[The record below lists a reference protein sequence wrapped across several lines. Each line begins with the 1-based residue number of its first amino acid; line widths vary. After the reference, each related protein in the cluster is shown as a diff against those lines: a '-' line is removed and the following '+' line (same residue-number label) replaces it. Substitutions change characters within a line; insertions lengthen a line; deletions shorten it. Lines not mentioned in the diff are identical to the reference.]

1 MNKGLSNQKQLPY
14 GSDSWMV
21 WNRCHIFTFP
31 SPRLE
36 GQIVQMLQSFLDDK
50 SENEWLGRCLGYK
63 NILPGANRNIN
74 ISKSGVGGCQ
84 QLHDRKLFYCIL
96 VRKPYCAV
104 KYVSVRFQTLY
115 TEAEQC

>member
-1 MNKGLSNQKQLPY
+1 MDTVFLQVHFHNRRNKLFKCFNHFRMINQK
-14 GSDSWMV
+14 M
-21 WNRCHIFTFP
+21 NRRSIAF
-31 SPRLE
+31 
-36 GQIVQMLQSFLDDK
+36 
-50 SENEWLGRCLGYK
+50 GYK

-74 ISKSGVGGCQ
+74 ISKSGVGVCQ

>member
-1 MNKGLSNQKQLPY
+1 MAVIHGWYGIAAIFSRFRLHDWRDKLFKCFNHFWMINQKMN
-14 GSDSWMV
+14 GWGV
-21 WNRCHIFTFP
+21 AF
-31 SPRLE
+31 
-36 GQIVQMLQSFLDDK
+36 
-50 SENEWLGRCLGYK
+50 GYK

-74 ISKSGVGGCQ
+74 ISKSGVGVCQ